1 MARSH
6 LLNAAIIGLGVG
18 ERHVAGYEADPRCHV
33 TTLCDID
40 SQKLQAV
47 GDRHPGRTLTL
58 DPQAVLKDPDIDIV
72 SIASYDNAH
81 HEQVVMALEQ
91 GKHVFVE
98 KPLCLFPQEFQS
110 IATALASHP
119 HLQLSSNLI
128 LRRTPRFIAL
138 RERIQREDLGQIYY
152 LEGDY
157 DYGRLH
163 KILTGWR
170 GEIPFYSVVHGGA
183 IHLIDLLL
191 WLTDKTIDHVFAWG
205 NNIATADTSFRHLD
219 CVAALLK
226 FTDGTLAK
234 VTANFASVT
243 PHHHNVCVYGTAGSF
258 IQSHPG
264 ATYLMSRDPNQA
276 PSPVTD
282 TYPGTAK
289 GDMLPAFVRSV
300 LDGTVPEVSTAEVL
314 ETMAV
319 SLAIEASL
327 ASGQPESVDY
337 GWLSAP
343 RFA

>member
-1 MARSH
+1 
-6 LLNAAIIGLGVG
+6 
-18 ERHVAGYEADPRCHV
+18 
-33 TTLCDID
+33 
-40 SQKLQAV
+40 
-47 GDRHPGRTLTL
+47 
-58 DPQAVLKDPDIDIV
+58 
-72 SIASYDNAH
+72 
-81 HEQVVMALEQ
+81 
-91 GKHVFVE
+91 
-98 KPLCLFPQEFQS
+98 
-110 IATALASHP
+110 
-119 HLQLSSNLI
+119 
-128 LRRTPRFIAL
+128 
-138 RERIQREDLGQIYY
+138 

-243 PHHHNVCVYGTAGSF
+243 PHHHKVCVYGTAGSF

-289 GDMLPAFVRSV
+289 GGYA
-300 LDGTVPEVSTAEVL
+300 
-314 ETMAV
+314 
-319 SLAIEASL
+319 ASL
-327 ASGQPESVDY
+327 CALSSGWHSAGSQYCRGARNDGGVLSDRSISEHQGQPESVDY
-337 GWLSAP
+337 GWTISAQI
-343 RFA
+343 FIS